1 MGQAGRPRDPLTINI
16 DSDSNASSGHESLSL
31 VEHNMWV
38 GWARRKASPM
48 WKAKDAAEQA
58 TIRAREAEN
67 RKASE
72 AEKQLQKEIDDVFNL
87 PL

>member
-1 MGQAGRPRDPLTINI
+1 
-16 DSDSNASSGHESLSL
+16 
-31 VEHNMWV
+31 MWV
-38 GWARRKASPM
+38 GRARRKASLT

-58 TIRAREAEN
+58 TIKAREAEN
-67 RKASE
+67 RKALE